1 MLYMLRVKKFC
12 FKPKT
17 CNLSGFKQQQQQQ
30 TNMKIMNNNTDYV
43 NMF

>member
-17 CNLSGFKQQQQQQ
+17 CNLSGFKQQ
-30 TNMKIMNNNTDYV
+30 TNNKHENYEQ
-43 NMF
+43 

>member
-17 CNLSGFKQQQQQQ
+17 CNLSGFKQT

-43 NMF
+43 NTF

>member
-17 CNLSGFKQQQQQQ
+17 CNLSGFKQQQQ